1 MEEEIQLT
9 TEEEYNLSLEQLLK
23 SRWDFNFKNLELDHL
38 QNFISTNNTTFL
50 MQPQNEYL
58 NNQFQQNVINFNVID
73 EFLSD
78 ESSETEQ
85 NVLQKSP
92 SLTFIST
99 KKQNVIKE
107 NQKTNGKQL
116 NSTQEQQLNKTQQQI
131 QQDSSQVQNKPF
143 KPKKQMLR
151 EQMREYEMFQDNTGL
166 TYYQRKKN
174 FIQNMK
180 EKDLLLD
187 WDSFKKDDL
196 IYEQSSFGAAR
207 RKKKNKKQIDIIE
220 LPHPEKQPQQQ
231 NEYQKEAKSYRKIP
245 RSQRSEI
252 NGSNSKNGNAM
263 EEEEEPKVKSKSL
276 QKEASSNIQQEQKQ
290 VQYKPFKRVTMIAVD
305 KQELINRREDFLHYQ
320 FINEKK
326 INTNNIYI
334 SSRAQAQIPQ
344 IRPVEEVRN
353 TWILKDL
360 DSILAYKNSS
370 EYQKLEEYM
379 NKFFGLRA
387 PWQVFN
393 ILKLNKY
400 NLKNSID
407 YCNMN
412 SDFLKAYFLDK
423 DNEKKKKQQKRRL
436 GLEKKKYV

>member
-1 MEEEIQLT
+1 MEEEIQIS
-9 TEEEYNLSLEQLLK
+9 TEEEFNFSHEQLLK
-23 SRWDFNFKNLELDHL
+23 SKWDFDSKKIEFNNL
-38 QNFISTNNTTFL
+38 QNFLSTNNTTFL
-50 MQPQNEYL
+50 MQSQNGYL
-58 NNQFQQNVINFNVID
+58 KNQFDQNVINFTEVD
-73 EFLSD
+73 QFLSD
-78 ESSETEQ
+78 EDSETEQ
-85 NVLQKSP
+85 KALQKQPP
-92 SLTFIST
+92 SLTILSA
-99 KKQNVIKE
+99 KKQSLVKE
-107 NQKTNGKQL
+107 NQKANGKQL
-116 NSTQEQQLNKTQQQI
+116 NSTQDQQLNKTQQI
-131 QQDSSQVQNKPF
+131 QQDQSQAQTKPF

-196 IYEQSSFGAAR
+196 IYEQNSFGAAR

-220 LPHPEKQPQQQ
+220 LPHPEKQQQQQ

-252 NGSNSKNGNAM
+252 NGSNIKNENGI
-263 EEEEEPKVKSKSL
+263 EEEEEVKVKSKSL
-276 QKEASSNIQQEQKQ
+276 QKEVSSIQQEQKQ
-290 VQYKPFKRVTMIAVD
+290 VQYKPFKRITMFAVD
-305 KQELINRREDFLHYQ
+305 KQVLQKRRNDFLHYQ
-320 FINEKK
+320 FLNEKK

-360 DSILAYKNSS
+360 DSILAYKNSN

-400 NLKNSID
+400 NLKNAID

-412 SDFLKAYFLDK
+412 SDFLKAYFLNK
-423 DNEKKKKQQKRRL
+423 DNEKKKKQQKRRF
-436 GLEKKKYV
+436 EKIKYV

>member
-1 MEEEIQLT
+1 MEEDIQIT
-9 TEEEYNLSLEQLLK
+9 TEEEFNFSHDQLLK
-23 SRWDFNFKNLELDHL
+23 SKWDFDSKKLEFNHL
-38 QNFISTNNTTFL
+38 QNFVSTNNITFL
-50 MQPQNEYL
+50 EQPQNEYL
-58 NNQFQQNVINFNVID
+58 KAQLEQNVINFNVID
-73 EFLSD
+73 QFLSD
-78 ESSETEQ
+78 EDSETEQ
-85 NVLQKSP
+85 KVLWKSP
-92 SLTFIST
+92 SSLTIIST
-99 KKQNVIKE
+99 KKQNVVKE
-107 NQKTNGKQL
+107 NQKTNGKQQ
-116 NSTQEQQLNKTQQQI
+116 NSTQEQQLNKTQQI
-131 QQDSSQVQNKPF
+131 QQYQSQAQTKSF

-196 IYEQSSFGAAR
+196 IYEQNSFGAAR
-207 RKKKNKKQIDIIE
+207 RKKKSKKQIDIIE
-220 LPHPEKQPQQQ
+220 LPHPEKQQQQQQQQ

-252 NGSNSKNGNAM
+252 NGSNSKNGIAM
-263 EEEEEPKVKSKSL
+263 DEEEEAKVKSKIQ
-276 QKEASSNIQQEQKQ
+276 QKEINNTQQEQKQ
-290 VQYKPFKRVTMIAVD
+290 VQYKPFKRVTMITVD
-305 KQELINRREDFLHYQ
+305 KHELINRRDDFLHYQ

-326 INTNNIYI
+326 ISTNNIYV
-334 SSRAQAQIPQ
+334 SSRAQVQIPQ

-360 DSILAYKNSS
+360 DSILAYKNSN

-379 NKFFGLRA
+379 NKFFGQRD

-412 SDFLKAYFLDK
+412 SDFLKSYFLNK
-423 DNEKKKKQQKRRL
+423 DNEKKKKQQKRRF
-436 GLEKKKYV
+436 EKKKYV